1 MRLTLCCL
9 EHTQLQTS
17 EGFTSQLLQGAQRW
31 RLIHGRRDAVLRAH
45 RWTQVSARASTRVP
59 ENVCDAE
66 RREGFVR
73 ARGRRKS
80 FQRVWLAALA
90 NHLVHVHLGGRH
102 DIYSGV
108 HFEMRK
114 MSQFFSRHSSRKSVG
129 VMFLLLNVKP
139 LKVNSKSGW
148 IQHDAHSS
156 CSDVIYTKLYVK
168 KEKKVK
174 EIKLPDVD
182 VGSDVSPLLLIGHF
196 ALFGEK
202 MVQLE
207 VP

>member
-1 MRLTLCCL
+1 
-9 EHTQLQTS
+9 
-17 EGFTSQLLQGAQRW
+17 
-31 RLIHGRRDAVLRAH
+31 
-45 RWTQVSARASTRVP
+45 
-59 ENVCDAE
+59 
-66 RREGFVR
+66 
-73 ARGRRKS
+73 
-80 FQRVWLAALA
+80 
-90 NHLVHVHLGGRH
+90 
-102 DIYSGV
+102 
-108 HFEMRK
+108 
-114 MSQFFSRHSSRKSVG
+114 
-129 VMFLLLNVKP
+129 MFLLLNVKP